1 MKEATYV
8 AISTQKGGAGKTTLT
23 VLVASYLHYVKGYNV
38 AVVDCDFPQYS
49 IHDMR
54 KRDMKAVMEDG
65 HYKVLAYE
73 QLKRLKKNPYPI
85 RCSRAEDAVK
95 TAENLVAAQPD
106 LDFVFFDA
114 ESFGTTASDAAW
126 FDYRRAKYFGTE
138 VCDGTDLLRRMLALH
153 CYRASACLS
162 FIRTAYLRGLGLRFY
177 PGILHED
184 ELFTPQLYLGASR
197 AGGIERAFFKRRI
210 HGDSIMGRGFSR
222 RNLEGYTTV
231 LRELNRF
238 AATRDAGQRQLIR
251 TLTRQI
257 LRPVM
262 RNAWAL
268 PAGTRWK
275 LAWDALR
282 HYPGSIDGRALA
294 TLLFKKP
301 LKKENGK

>member
-73 QLKRLKKNPYPI
+73 QLKRLKKNPYTI

>member
-65 HYKVLAYE
+65 HYKVMAYE
-73 QLKRLKKNPYPI
+73 QLKRLKKNPYTI

-126 FDYRRAKYFGTE
+126 FDYRRAKYFGTINNAD
-138 VCDGTDLLRRMLALH
+138 VVQTISKMD
-153 CYRASACLS
+153 Y
-162 FIRTAYLRGLGLRFY
+162 I
-177 PGILHED
+177 
-184 ELFTPQLYLGASR
+184 FTPIIADRVVMESSIKFATVINEQMISTGKSGIKGIYLVWNMVDGREKTELYKAYDKVC
-197 AGGIERAFFKRRI
+197 AEF
-210 HGDSIMGRGFSR
+210 
-222 RNLEGYTTV
+222 
-231 LRELNRF
+231 
-238 AATRDAGQRQLIR
+238 
-251 TLTRQI
+251 
-257 LRPVM
+257 
-262 RNAWAL
+262 AL
-268 PAGTRWK
+268 PILETHLPDSKRFRKETAAERKAVFRSTAFPADKILVRGSNLDK
-275 LAWDALR
+275 LVDEIL
-282 HYPGSIDGRALA
+282 GII
-294 TLLFKKP
+294 K
-301 LKKENGK
+301 N